1 LLLVDLKLRKN
12 SSSVLKFAMLGLF
25 HWAASRVNFYFGPLA
40 GSQLNLIQH
49 ITLLQSPTMQ
59 TVDSFQFY
67 SGSADVAPGKG
78 AGETLVSPADTF
90 NDLRKIPHWRRSLAK
105 GENLDTILPF
115 TRSAQLWMIQGKS
128 KTRRE
133 DLEATRASASAA
145 AAEAIQRAPNTQ
157 SEMPPAT
164 SPKKKKTSKRKGG
177 GDENNARAPAA
188 AAAAV
193 VAPEQPEGEVVQ
205 GLLPE
210 PPPADV
216 PVPEPGPDQE
226 NSVIRFCPTCRDY
239 LYLQV
244 EGEEQNLFRVC
255 RVCGYKEEDVKGGL
269 VMETVVREHGTEGY
283 KILLN
288 EYTRQDPRLP
298 RLKTIPCPE
307 PACDSNHGKAP
318 SDIIYIKHDAVNMLY
333 MYICDVCGF
342 TWRSAR

>member
-1 LLLVDLKLRKN
+1 
-12 SSSVLKFAMLGLF
+12 
-25 HWAASRVNFYFGPLA
+25 
-40 GSQLNLIQH
+40 
-49 ITLLQSPTMQ
+49 MQ
-59 TVDSFQFY
+59 TEDSFQFY
-67 SGSADVAPGKG
+67 SGSADAPPGKG
-78 AGETLVSPADTF
+78 AGETLISPQDTY
-90 NDLRKIPHWRRSLAK
+90 NELRKITDWRRALAK
-105 GENLDTILPF
+105 GDNLATILPL
-115 TRSAQLWMIQGKS
+115 THSAQLWMTQGKN

-133 DLEATRASASAA
+133 DLEKMRSASASAASAATA
-145 AAEAIQRAPNTQ
+145 AAEAIQRPPPTQ
-157 SEMPPAT
+157 SEMPAPG
-164 SPKKKKTSKRKGG
+164 SPKKKKTPKRKGG
-177 GDENNARAPAA
+177 GYENNAPAA
-188 AAAAV
+188 APAAP
-193 VAPEQPEGEVVQ
+193 APAPAAPVPEGQVIQ

-216 PVPEPGPDQE
+216 PVPEDGPGPEQE
-226 NSVIRFCPTCRDY
+226 NTVIRFCPTCRYY

-255 RVCGYKEEDVKGGL
+255 RSCGYKEEDVKGGL
-269 VMETVVREHGTEGY
+269 VMETTVRAHATEGY

-318 SDIIYIKHDAVNMLY
+318 SDVIYIKHDAVNMLY

>member
-1 LLLVDLKLRKN
+1 
-12 SSSVLKFAMLGLF
+12 
-25 HWAASRVNFYFGPLA
+25 
-40 GSQLNLIQH
+40 
-49 ITLLQSPTMQ
+49 MQ
-59 TVDSFQFY
+59 AEDSFQFY
-67 SGSADVAPGKG
+67 SGSADAPPGKG
-78 AGETLVSPADTF
+78 AGETLISPPDTYKE
-90 NDLRKIPHWRRSLAK
+90 LRKIAGWRRALAK
-105 GENLDTILPF
+105 GENLDTILPL
-115 TRSAQLWMIQGKS
+115 TQSAQLWMTQGKTKS
-128 KTRRE
+128 RRE
-133 DLEATRASASAA
+133 DLENMRSAATASAA
-145 AAEAIQRAPNTQ
+145 ASAAAEPIQRAPPTQ
-157 SEMPPAT
+157 SEMPPPST

-177 GDENNARAPAA
+177 GDEDNAPAPAA
-188 AAAAV
+188 PAPAAV
-193 VAPEQPEGEVVQ
+193 AVAAPEGEVVQ

-216 PVPEPGPDQE
+216 PVPEDASEQE
-226 NSVIRFCPTCRDY
+226 NSVIRFCPTCRYY

-269 VMETVVREHGTEGY
+269 VMETTVREHATEGY

-298 RLKTIPCPE
+298 RLKTIPCPD

-318 SDIIYIKHDAVNMLY
+318 SDVIYIKHDAVNMLY

>member
-1 LLLVDLKLRKN
+1 
-12 SSSVLKFAMLGLF
+12 
-25 HWAASRVNFYFGPLA
+25 
-40 GSQLNLIQH
+40 
-49 ITLLQSPTMQ
+49 MQ
-59 TVDSFQFY
+59 AEDSFQFY
-67 SGSADVAPGKG
+67 SGSADAPPGKG
-78 AGETLVSPADTF
+78 AGETLVSPQDTYKE
-90 NDLRKIPHWRRSLAK
+90 LRKIAGWRRALAK
-105 GENLDTILPF
+105 GENLYTILPL
-115 TRSAQLWMIQGKS
+115 THSAQLWMTQGKTKS
-128 KTRRE
+128 RRE
-133 DLEATRASASAA
+133 DLESMRSASASAA
-145 AAEAIQRAPNTQ
+145 TAEAEAIQRAPPTQ

-164 SPKKKKTSKRKGG
+164 SPKKKKTPKRKGG
-177 GDENNARAPAA
+177 GDENNAAPASA
-188 AAAAV
+188 N
-193 VAPEQPEGEVVQ
+193 APAPALQQPEGQVIQ

-216 PVPEPGPDQE
+216 PVPEDGPGPEQE
-226 NSVIRFCPTCRDY
+226 NSVIRFCPTCRYY

-255 RVCGYKEEDVKGGL
+255 RSCGYKEEDVKGGL
-269 VMETVVREHGTEGY
+269 VMETTVREHATEGY

-318 SDIIYIKHDAVNMLY
+318 SDVIYIKHDAVNMLY